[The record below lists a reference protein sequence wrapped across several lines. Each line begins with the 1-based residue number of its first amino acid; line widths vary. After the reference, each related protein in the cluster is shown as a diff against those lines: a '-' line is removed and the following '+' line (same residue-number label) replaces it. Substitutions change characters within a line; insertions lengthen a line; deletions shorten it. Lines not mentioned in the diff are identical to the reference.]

1 MELPRGADGRRKRK
15 FLHVRG
21 TRVDAERKLRE
32 LLTALDHGILVNG
45 SKMTLGQF
53 LKIWVRD
60 YVDTN
65 TSVRTAQGYIER
77 IKAYIEPH
85 LGDLPLTKLTAH
97 HVQSLHSWMLTKGL
111 SARTVVGTHR
121 VLRQALGHAIKWGIL
136 LHNPCDAVPP
146 PKPQHREMNAMDTAD
161 VEKFLNIAAGSR
173 YGPVYFL
180 AIYTGLRRS
189 ELLGLRWSAVDLD
202 VKSISITETLQY
214 INGKGLTVL
223 EPKTAR
229 SRRMVTLPPSAV
241 ALLSGLK
248 VKQKDEI
255 TEFGLEWSESRYVF
269 SQADGSPLYPNLV
282 SRAFSQLMKEAEIPR
297 VRFHD
302 LRHTHATLMV
312 KQGVNPKI
320 VSERLGHASVTIT
333 LDTYSH
339 VLPGLQEEAA
349 LRFEESLNGDLA
361 SRFNS

>member
-1 MELPRGADGRRKRK
+1 VELPRGADGRRRRK

-21 TRVDAERKLRE
+21 PRVEAEKRLRE
-32 LLTALDHGILVNG
+32 LLTTLDQGISVNL

-65 TSVRTAQGYIER
+65 TSIRTAQGYNER

-85 LGDLPLTKLTAH
+85 LGHLALTKLTAH
-97 HVQSLHSWMLTKGL
+97 HIQSLHSWMLAKGL

-121 VLRQALGHAIKWGIL
+121 VLRVALVHAIKWGIL
-136 LHNPCDAVPP
+136 LHNACDAISP
-146 PKPQHREMNAMDTAD
+146 PKPQRREMKAMDTDD
-161 VEKFLNIAAGSR
+161 VEKFLRVAAGSK

-189 ELLGLRWSAVDLD
+189 ELLGLRWSAVDVD
-202 VKSISITETLQY
+202 AKTISVTETLQY
-214 INGKGLTVL
+214 INGIGLTIL

-248 VKQKDEI
+248 VKQKAEI
-255 TEFGLEWSESRYVF
+255 MEFGLEWSESKYVF
-269 SQADGSPLYPNLV
+269 SQADGSPFYPNLV
-282 SRAFSQLMKEAEIPR
+282 TRAFSQLVEEAGIPR
-297 VRFHD
+297 LRLHD
-302 LRHTHATLMV
+302 LRHTHATLML

-339 VLPGLQEEAA
+339 VLPGLQEQAA
-349 LRFEESLNGDLA
+349 LQFEESLNGDLV
-361 SRFNS
+361 SRF